1 MNEPAGDVVLVVED
15 DPEIRESIAEL
26 VEQGGLHAV
35 ALADGRA
42 AAEYLDS
49 AIVLPKLILLD
60 LLMPQSDG
68 WKFHE
73 LRAQDEVL
81 REIPVVVMTGAQVS
95 AADVPW
101 AKEILIKPVSV
112 EQLVATIDK
121 YL

>member
-1 MNEPAGDVVLVVED
+1 MSDGDVVLIVED
-15 DPEIRESIAEL
+15 DPEMRETISEL
-26 VEQGGLHAV
+26 LAQSGLQAI

-60 LLMPQSDG
+60 LLMPQTDG
-68 WKFHE
+68 WAFQQ

-81 REIPVVVMTGAQVS
+81 REIPVVVMTGAQIS

-101 AKEILIKPVSV
+101 AKEILTKPVSM
-112 EQLVATIDK
+112 EQLVATVDR
-121 YL
+121 YV